1 MAVVKPEIKTTEY
14 EMFSRYRETGDIALR
29 DEIVSSYIYIAEILS
44 RKFINRGVEYDDIF
58 QVACMGILYAVERF
72 DPDKGVKFATYATP
86 TVMGE
91 IRKYFRDKGNFIR
104 IPRRLYEIFYK
115 AEKIKRV
122 SSEISQ
128 EEIARILNIPEK
140 LLENVYEVGDTS
152 FIKSLEYEAY
162 ADGELNFS
170 NLIGI
175 EDSNFLMIEDKDF
188 IKYCMSRL
196 SADERKFIEYR
207 YYDEK
212 SQKEISEIKEKIM
225 EDYKKEFI
233 EFMMESDVLRF
244 GDFVTKSGRNTP
256 YFVNTGNFRTGK
268 QIATLGKFYAALI
281 KENCGDNF
289 DCMFGPAYKGI
300 PLATAAAGALYNE
313 YKIDK
318 PYFFNRKEEKDHGEG
333 GSLVGYKPQDGDKVI
348 IIEDVIT
355 AGTAVRE
362 TMPILKNAANVEVKD
377 MFISV
382 NRCEVGQN
390 PEKTTIMEVMEDF
403 GINVHAIITVQ
414 DIYEYLKQDGSYGDI
429 LTKMKEY
436 MDTYCVF

>member
-1 MAVVKPEIKTTEY
+1 MLTE
-14 EMFSRYRETGDIALR
+14 
-29 DEIVSSYIYIAEILS
+29 
-44 RKFINRGVEYDDIF
+44 K
-58 QVACMGILYAVERF
+58 
-72 DPDKGVKFATYATP
+72 
-86 TVMGE
+86 
-91 IRKYFRDKGNFIR
+91 
-104 IPRRLYEIFYK
+104 
-115 AEKIKRV
+115 
-122 SSEISQ
+122 
-128 EEIARILNIPEK
+128 
-140 LLENVYEVGDTS
+140 
-152 FIKSLEYEAY
+152 
-162 ADGELNFS
+162 
-170 NLIGI
+170 
-175 EDSNFLMIEDKDF
+175 
-188 IKYCMSRL
+188 
-196 SADERKFIEYR
+196 
-207 YYDEK
+207 
-212 SQKEISEIKEKIM
+212 
-225 EDYKKEFI
+225 KKEFI

-281 KENCGDNF
+281 KKNCDDNF

>member
-1 MAVVKPEIKTTEY
+1 MLTE
-14 EMFSRYRETGDIALR
+14 
-29 DEIVSSYIYIAEILS
+29 
-44 RKFINRGVEYDDIF
+44 K
-58 QVACMGILYAVERF
+58 
-72 DPDKGVKFATYATP
+72 
-86 TVMGE
+86 
-91 IRKYFRDKGNFIR
+91 
-104 IPRRLYEIFYK
+104 
-115 AEKIKRV
+115 
-122 SSEISQ
+122 
-128 EEIARILNIPEK
+128 
-140 LLENVYEVGDTS
+140 
-152 FIKSLEYEAY
+152 
-162 ADGELNFS
+162 
-170 NLIGI
+170 
-175 EDSNFLMIEDKDF
+175 
-188 IKYCMSRL
+188 
-196 SADERKFIEYR
+196 
-207 YYDEK
+207 
-212 SQKEISEIKEKIM
+212 
-225 EDYKKEFI
+225 KKEFI

-281 KENCGDNF
+281 KKNCGDNF

-318 PYFFNRKEEKDHGEG
+318 PYFFNRKDHGEG